1 MGDKSSHYVCQSPA
15 PDGGYYLLISQDYD
29 KSLKIIH
36 TLREKKIMK
45 MVRNIDP
52 DILKVLDFF
61 VIKKKKHAKTPE
73 GYQRVEIRLLM
84 MRDDE
89 FLFDFIEF
97 DEKLIPGDVEK
108 LAKLALP
115 PKEFYDYQNLVRRTC
130 VTSAIRAYSSNW
142 PYFSCAGFANYLM
155 LVNVFDSKLIQKI

>member
-1 MGDKSSHYVCQSPA
+1 M
-15 PDGGYYLLISQDYD
+15 ISQDYD
-29 KSLKIIH
+29 KSLKIVH
-36 TLREKKIMK
+36 SQREKKIMK

-61 VIKKKKHAKTPE
+61 VSKKKKSAKTPE
-73 GYQRVEIRLLM
+73 GYQHVEIRLLM

-97 DEKLIPGDVEK
+97 DEKLIPGDEEL
-108 LAKLALP
+108 LAKMALP
-115 PKEFYDYQNLVRRTC
+115 PKESFSYVNMVRNTC
-130 VTSAIRAYSSNW
+130 VTSAIRASSSNW

-155 LVNVFDSKLIQKI
+155 LVNVFDSKFIQKIQLVHER